1 MQQHSP
7 TPAFRE
13 ARRELAGLTA
23 GLEKRVLAWLAARM
37 PRWVCPDHL
46 TALGLAAMLLGGAA
60 YAGSGRTP
68 SLLWVVNLALVLNW
82 FGDSLD
88 GTLARHRKRLRP
100 RYGFY
105 VDHVSDVFGALF
117 LVGGLAL
124 SGLMAAGLAW
134 GLLIAYLVFS
144 VNLYLT
150 THTLG
155 RFKMSY
161 GPVGGTELRLI
172 LCAVNLAVLAWPWVP
187 LFGRTVRLFD
197 VLGGLATAGLSGTLL
212 KAVLDAARELH
223 RLESRPIGS

>member
-1 MQQHSP
+1 
-7 TPAFRE
+7 
-13 ARRELAGLTA
+13 
-23 GLEKRVLAWLAARM
+23 
-37 PRWVCPDHL
+37 VCPDHL